1 MTAAAPLIAVAVPIL
16 GAALIALSRGRAPLR
31 DALSV
36 GTAALQLVVLLTLAP
51 AILAGGTLELTLLA
65 FLPQVAIA
73 FRVDALGYLF
83 ATTASF
89 LWLLTAT
96 YSVGYLRAMGERH
109 LTRFHA
115 LLALALAAAVA
126 VAFSANLVTMYLFYE
141 ALTLA
146 TYPLVT
152 HHGDAASAA
161 AGRRYLAY
169 HFGTSIAFLLP
180 AIILTYLLSGTFA
193 FTAGGVFPAGADAL
207 PQVLVYVLFL
217 AGIAKAALVPFH
229 AWLPS
234 AMVAPTPVSALLHA
248 VAVVNAGV
256 FCVLRVMLDVFGPA
270 RLAEL
275 QLGAATAVA
284 ASVTILFASFA
295 ALRAEQVKA
304 LLAYSTI
311 AQLSYMI
318 LGAALLTPS
327 GTVGGIAHL
336 AIHSFAK
343 ITLFFAAGALL
354 VVAGRTRIAD
364 LGGLG
369 PRWPWIMGPFVVGA
383 LGIVGI
389 PPTGGFITKWYLVV
403 GSIQAGQLAVL
414 AVLALSTLLTALYYL
429 RVVRLAFFRAP
440 ADDGADAQGEEAR
453 TPAPHASAPAS
464 GSLPLSMQAPLVIA
478 AALSLAFGLYPAF
491 LLQLAGLAAR

>member
-1 MTAAAPLIAVAVPIL
+1 MTTAAPLIAVAVPIL
-16 GAALIALSRGRAPLR
+16 GAALIALSRGRPPLR

-36 GTAALQLVVLLTLAP
+36 GTAALQVVVLLTLAP
-51 AILAGGTLELTLLA
+51 AILAGQAVELTLLA

-96 YSVGYLRAMGERH
+96 YAVGYLRAMGERH
-109 LTRFHA
+109 LARFHSF
-115 LLALALAAAVA
+115 LALALAATVA

-152 HHGDAASAA
+152 HHGDEASAT

-180 AIILTYLLSGTFA
+180 AVILTYLLSGTFA
-193 FTAGGVFPAGADAL
+193 FTRGGVFPAGTDVVA
-207 PQVLVYVLFL
+207 QVVAYVLFL
-217 AGIAKAALVPFH
+217 AGIAKAAMVPFH

-275 QLGAATAVA
+275 HLGVGTAVA

-295 ALRAEQVKA
+295 ALRMEQLKA
-304 LLAYSTI
+304 VLAYSTI

-318 LGAALLTPS
+318 LGAALLVPS
-327 GTVGGIAHL
+327 GTIGGVVHL
-336 AIHSFAK
+336 ANHSFAK

-354 VVAGRTRIAD
+354 VVSGRTRIAD

-369 PRWPWIMGPFVVGA
+369 PRWPWIMGPFVIGA
-383 LGIVGI
+383 LGVVGV

-403 GSIQAGQLAVL
+403 GSLQAGQLAVL

-429 RVVRLAFFRAP
+429 RVVRIAFFRP
-440 ADDGADAQGEEAR
+440 AEAEHVR
-453 TPAPHASAPAS
+453 ERPAA
-464 GSLPLSMQAPLVIA
+464 LPFSMQAPLVIA

-491 LLQLAGLAAR
+491 LLQLAGLVAR

>member
-1 MTAAAPLIAVAVPIL
+1 METAVPLVAVAVPL
-16 GAALIALSRGRAPLR
+16 AGAAAITLARGAPRLR

-36 GTAALQLVVLLTLAP
+36 GTAALQLLVLLTLAP
-51 AILAGGTLELTLLA
+51 AIFAGGTLEVTLLP

-96 YSVGYLRAMGERH
+96 YALGYMRAMGENH
-109 LTRFHA
+109 LARFHA
-115 LLALALAAAVA
+115 FLALALASTTA

-152 HHGDAASAA
+152 HHGDAASAT

-169 HFGTSIAFLLP
+169 HFGTSIAFFLP
-180 AIILTYLLSGTFA
+180 AIILTYLLAGTFD
-193 FTAGGVFPAGADAL
+193 FMPGGVFPAGAAAL
-207 PQVLVYVLFL
+207 PQVVAYVLFL
-217 AGIAKAALVPFH
+217 AGIAKAAMVPFH
-229 AWLPS
+229 SWLPS

-256 FCVLRVMLDVFGPA
+256 FCVLRVMLDVYGQA

-275 QLGAATAVA
+275 HLGVGTAVV
-284 ASVTILFASFA
+284 ASLTILLASFY
-295 ALRAEQVKA
+295 ALRMDKLKA
-304 LLAYSTI
+304 ILAYSTI

-318 LGAALLTPS
+318 LGVALLVPS
-327 GTVGGIAHL
+327 GTIGGIVHL

-343 ITLFFAAGALL
+343 ITLFFAVGALL
-354 VVAGRTRIAD
+354 VVSGRTRVSE

-369 PRWPWIMGPFVVGA
+369 PRWPWIMGPFAIGA

-403 GSIQAGQLAVL
+403 GSIQAGQLAVFG
-414 AVLALSTLLTALYYL
+414 VLLLSTLLTAFYYL
-429 RVVRLAFFRAP
+429 RIVRAAFF
-440 ADDGADAQGEEAR
+440 
-453 TPAPHASAPAS
+453 SAPS
-464 GSLPLSMQAPLVIA
+464 GEKPPPAEHGPLAAEPDKLPLSMQAPLVIA

-491 LLQLAGLAAR
+491 LLHLAGLVAR